1 MNNANAFKVL
11 LATNFYRSSAP
22 SGENE
27 VFLAEREMLRGRSH
41 EVLEFTRHS
50 DDLARMGALG
60 TLKGGLVTPW
70 NPAAVRA
77 ARRVLRR
84 ERPDVLHVHNSF
96 PLLSPA
102 VFRAARET
110 GTATVL
116 TLHNYRTFCAA
127 GIPLRNGRPC
137 TECLDR
143 HSVWPALRYKCY
155 RNSRLATLPV
165 AGMIALHRTL
175 GTWRKDVDAFIALTQ
190 FQRDKLVDAGLPA
203 ERVYVKPHFYPAPP
217 EPLPWDA
224 REPRAVFIGRLG
236 EEKGLH
242 VLLEAWRA
250 WGPGAPALELIGD
263 GPERTALEAFAREH
277 GLEGRVRF
285 PGRLPFAQ
293 TQARLA
299 RASLL
304 LLPSLCFEGFP
315 MVIREAFALGV
326 PVAASRL
333 GSMPC
338 LVEEGRN
345 GVLFAPGDAD
355 DLLRRVKGLWNAPGL
370 LADMAGKARADFEA
384 KYTEA
389 TNYRQLMEIYSSAIA
404 VRKEKARHCA

>member
-1 MNNANAFKVL
+1 
-11 LATNFYRSSAP
+11 
-22 SGENE
+22 
-27 VFLAEREMLRGRSH
+27 
-41 EVLEFTRHS
+41 
-50 DDLARMGALG
+50 
-60 TLKGGLVTPW
+60 
-70 NPAAVRA
+70 
-77 ARRVLRR
+77 
-84 ERPDVLHVHNSF
+84 
-96 PLLSPA
+96 LSPA

-110 GTATVL
+110 GTATVV

-127 GIPLRNGRPC
+127 GIPMRTGRPC

-217 EPLPWDA
+217 KPLPWDA

-263 GPERTALEAFAREH
+263 GPERTTLEASARTH
-277 GLEGRVRF
+277 GLNGRIRF
-285 PGRLPFAQ
+285 SGQLPFAE

-338 LVEEGRN
+338 LVEEGVN

-355 DLLRRVKGLWNAPGL
+355 DLLQRVKSLWNTPER
-370 LADMAGKARADFEA
+370 LATMAGNARADFET
-384 KYTEA
+384 KYTEDV
-389 TNYRQLMEIYSSAIA
+389 NYRTLMAIYESAIA
-404 VRKEKARHCA
+404 VSKERARRCT